1 MRWLLDF
8 WRSSIGGKVVMAIT
22 GLLLFGFVVAHLLG
36 NLKLLAG
43 PESLNA
49 YAKWLHDLGPGL
61 WAMRAGLFVVFVL
74 HVATGISLARDNKAA
89 RPVAYVR
96 EENRAST
103 FASRSMLFSGLSLL
117 AFVVYHLLHFTF
129 GVVHG
134 GDFALKAGGSGDLAG
149 FDVHAMVV
157 SGFSQPIVAIAY
169 AAFQVVLWLHLSHGV
184 QSLAQTL
191 GIHHG
196 RYTPMIKTLSYLL
209 ATLVAGGNVLLAF
222 SVLLGIVP
230 GVA

>member
-22 GLLLFGFVVAHLLG
+22 GLVLFGFVVAHLIG

-43 PESLNA
+43 PEDLNA
-49 YAKWLHDLGPGL
+49 YAKGLHDLGWVL
-61 WAMRAGLFVVFVL
+61 WAARLGLFLTFVL
-74 HVATGISLARDNKAA
+74 HVATGISLARANKAA
-89 RPVAYVR
+89 RPVGYGR
-96 EENRAST
+96 EATRAAT
-103 FASRSMLFSGLSLL
+103 FASRSMLLSGLSLL
-117 AFVVYHLLHFTF
+117 VFVVYHLAHYTF
-129 GVVHG
+129 GLVHT
-134 GDFALKAGGSGDLAG
+134 GDFARKTGGTGELAG

-157 SGFSQPIVAIAY
+157 AGFSQPLVAIAY

-196 RYTPMIKTLSYLL
+196 RYTPMIKKLSYLL
-209 ATLVAGGNVLLAF
+209 ATLIAGGNALLAF

-230 GVA
+230 GAA